1 MKRELIPSWEELEQ
15 HRKIVPEIK
24 PAAVIAM
31 LEIKQVGED
40 IQHGIMDVLQQE
52 YHLSEGKFC
61 MLIVLHQNPQGI
73 APSTIAEKLGVTKAT
88 VSNML
93 MRMERDGLIVAK
105 PSPDDARAKIICLT
119 AQGQDFMSEI
129 LPPHYLRV
137 TKLMERLSEAEQ
149 KELIHLLKK
158 MSGRVHA

>member
-61 MLIVLHQNPQGI
+61 MLIVLHQNPEGI
-73 APSTIAEKLGVTKAT
+73 APSTIAAKLGVTKAT

-93 MRMERDGLIVAK
+93 VRMERDGLVVEK
-105 PSPDDARAKIICLT
+105 PSPGDARAQ
-119 AQGQDFMSEI
+119 A
-129 LPPHYLRV
+129 LPEVAHF
-137 TKLMERLSEAEQ
+137 
-149 KELIHLLKK
+149 LL
-158 MSGRVHA
+158 

>member
-61 MLIVLHQNPQGI
+61 MLIVLHQNPEGI
-73 APSTIAEKLGVTKAT
+73 APSTIAAKLGVTKAT

-93 MRMERDGLIVAK
+93 VRMERDGLVVEK
-105 PSPDDARAKIICLT
+105 PSPGDARGKLICL
-119 AQGQDFMSEI
+119 
-129 LPPHYLRV
+129 
-137 TKLMERLSEAEQ
+137 KLSEEEQ
-149 KELIHLLKK
+149 HELIRLLKK
-158 MSGRVHA
+158 LSG

>member
-1 MKRELIPSWEELEQ
+1 MKRELIPSWEELER
-15 HRKIVPEIK
+15 HRQIVPEIK

-52 YHLSEGKFC
+52 HHLSEGKFC

-73 APSTIAEKLGVTKAT
+73 APSTIAAKLGVTKAT

-93 MRMERDGLIVAK
+93 VRMERDGIIMAK
-105 PSPDDARAKIICLT
+105 PAPDDARAKLICLT
-119 AQGQDFMSEI
+119 EKGRSFVDAI

-137 TKLMERLSEAEQ
+137 TKLMEKLSEDEQ
-149 KELIHLLKK
+149 HELIRLLKK
-158 MSGRVHA
+158 LSG

>member
-61 MLIVLHQNPQGI
+61 MLIVLH
-73 APSTIAEKLGVTKAT
+73 L
-88 VSNML
+88 L
-93 MRMERDGLIVAK
+93 
-105 PSPDDARAKIICLT
+105 
-119 AQGQDFMSEI
+119 
-129 LPPHYLRV
+129 LRV
-137 TKLMERLSEAEQ
+137 DVLHVRDDWHGAETAP
-149 KELIHLLKK
+149 LA
-158 MSGRVHA
+158 SAR